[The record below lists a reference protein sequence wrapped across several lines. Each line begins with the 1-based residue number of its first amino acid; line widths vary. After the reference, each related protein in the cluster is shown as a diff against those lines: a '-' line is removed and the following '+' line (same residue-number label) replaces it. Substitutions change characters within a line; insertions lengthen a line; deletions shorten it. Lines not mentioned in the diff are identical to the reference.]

1 MELVLSGRP
10 IVRWR
15 EFIYSGRG
23 AYCGAVCKAAGI
35 RGLGLG
41 NSPQREKDAPS
52 GTLRK
57 LAEEMR
63 ASGYERFVNLSSNR
77 AERIRHA

>member
-1 MELVLSGRP
+1 
-10 IVRWR
+10 
-15 EFIYSGRG
+15 
-23 AYCGAVCKAAGI
+23 
-35 RGLGLG
+35 
-41 NSPQREKDAPS
+41 
-52 GTLRK
+52 